1 MTFKGVSRMYN
12 PDGASAPKKH
22 EHDFGGTCHHIIICF
37 PFASAVPC
45 PRLTRK
51 TWRKARQNQTDEQ
64 GWPNWVKMQKP
75 VLDLFDTMQ
84 PFLDEDEYDAAKA
97 WGIDVPGFNPC
108 IAFFFRTWQATTN
121 P

>member
-108 IAFFFRTWQATTN
+108 IAFFF
-121 P
+121 